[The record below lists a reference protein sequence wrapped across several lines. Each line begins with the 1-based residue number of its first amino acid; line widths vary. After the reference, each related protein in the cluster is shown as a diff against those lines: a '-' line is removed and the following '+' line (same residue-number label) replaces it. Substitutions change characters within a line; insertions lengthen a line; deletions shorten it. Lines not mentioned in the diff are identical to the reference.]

1 MINIVNFV
9 SPGTDVGRAEKIAIV
24 AVLVIF
30 VVLRFGFPIIYTG
43 TFIDEY
49 FHLAGAVPSFDN
61 GGYDRGRLVTLLVGF
76 LAAVFGK
83 SLYVGKLVPALLGL
97 ADFFFFY
104 YLVRRVVR
112 GWWPARPL
120 AMVAFTFSPW
130 IIFNHFY
137 IRMYVLVE
145 FSVLAVL
152 VSSAWAEDAL
162 AEGRK
167 VTGYLRLVP
176 AVALTMASVGGDSS
190 GYIALAVFAICS
202 VFLFLAHGFPWP
214 APQRGLLGWLQRAQT
229 GRALT
234 VGVVAIVVVA
244 ITRLPSKILGQV
256 SLELSKLGDTYSS
269 DQLVFTKT
277 FFIENSTLVLLF
289 LIGVVVIFARGS
301 AWQRGLAVASILL
314 FALHNL
320 MSGDQWMMR
329 TALYL
334 FPLLYLHAFAVIALL
349 GSALPRIVV
358 LGFLA
363 MELVVGIPKGF
374 LDGPYL
380 PHEVQY
386 RDYSAAFALMTSHP
400 DASIFT
406 VTGFHRLMPLFYDVD
421 VDFSVGARMTDRESL
436 ENILKRF
443 RTAPRPAFLLLD
455 PSGIRVV
462 KGNGLRE
469 EFFAAGF
476 TRHRIPSSLVVLER

>member
-1 MINIVNFV
+1 
-9 SPGTDVGRAEKIAIV
+9 
-24 AVLVIF
+24 
-30 VVLRFGFPIIYTG
+30 
-43 TFIDEY
+43 
-49 FHLAGAVPSFDN
+49 
-61 GGYDRGRLVTLLVGF
+61 
-76 LAAVFGK
+76 
-83 SLYVGKLVPALLGL
+83 
-97 ADFFFFY
+97 
-104 YLVRRVVR
+104 
-112 GWWPARPL
+112 
-120 AMVAFTFSPW
+120 MVAFTFSPW
-130 IIFNHFY
+130 IVFNHFY

-152 VSSAWAEDAL
+152 VSSAWAEEAL

-167 VTGYLRLVP
+167 FTGYLRLVP
-176 AVALTMASVGGDSS
+176 ALALTLTSMGGDSS
-190 GYIALAVFAICS
+190 GYIALAVLTICS
-202 VFLFLAHGFPWP
+202 VFLFLAYGFPWP

-229 GRALT
+229 GRVLT
-234 VGVVAIVVVA
+234 VGVVTFVVMV
-244 ITRLPSKILGQV
+244 ITRLPTKILGQL
-256 SLELSKLGDTYSS
+256 SLELSKLGETYSS
-269 DQLVFTKT
+269 DELVFTKT

-334 FPLLYLHAFAVIALL
+334 FPLLYLLAFAVIPLL
-349 GSALPRIVV
+349 GSALPRILV

-363 MELVVGIPKGF
+363 MELVVGVPKGF
-374 LDGPYL
+374 LDGPYV

-386 RDYSAAFALMTSHP
+386 RDYSAAFALMTSRP

-421 VDFSVGARMTDRESL
+421 VDFSVGARMTNQESL

-443 RTAPRPAFLLLD
+443 RAAPRPAFLLLD
-455 PSGIRVV
+455 PSGV
-462 KGNGLRE
+462 KCVKDNGLKE
-469 EFFAAGF
+469 KFFAAGF
-476 TRHRIPSSLVVLER
+476 TRHRVASSLIVLER